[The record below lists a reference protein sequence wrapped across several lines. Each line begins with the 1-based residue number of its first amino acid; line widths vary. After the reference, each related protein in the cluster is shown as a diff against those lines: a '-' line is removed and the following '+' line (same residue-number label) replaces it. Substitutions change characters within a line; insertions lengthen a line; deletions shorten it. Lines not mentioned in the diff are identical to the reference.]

1 MEEQSDAIE
10 GGNFFLGVLV
20 SIGLLVAGSVFG
32 YLIYFVITQI
42 ALT

>member
-20 SIGLLVAGSVFG
+20 SIGLLMAGIAFG
-32 YLIYFVITQI
+32 FLIYYFAINPSH
-42 ALT
+42 